1 MEEEITNKQV
11 LSAVNDVL
19 EAVNLFAT
27 NVDKRFDGVENELKV
42 LENKMDGGFASVR
55 SELDGVKN
63 DLLERINKLD
73 NTTKQDTDVIVRDY
87 LDIKI
92 RVKKLE
98 QQVQQLQPV

>member
-27 NVDKRFDGVENELKV
+27 NVDKRFDCVENELKV